1 MHDEANNDSVGMENR
16 ATVAFFSVKV
26 EFQGG
31 MRHQNFE
38 FWGGIDSSNIEFQGG
53 K

>member
-1 MHDEANNDSVGMENR
+1 MIAQGWR
-16 ATVAFFSVKV
+16 IGLQWAFFSVKV